1 MKRLTQLEV
10 TPGISWIEVP
20 ELDLRVLCGCP
31 GDSVKHLIRRN
42 LIRPTEVAGV
52 PCDSGPNAILLSDVM
67 VQNGAFCNMAEF
79 PVLQMLYR
87 QGMILPDHPNNKGIK
102 PLLIGR
108 RDAVESQMQYIY
120 RGNYGLISEEE
131 MVAAGASPEQARTMM
146 RLKLKFAFGRIQHP
160 REMIDTAILDDGGGA
175 IQLRDG
181 LSVRRVGHNVFEFG
195 FQGERERVDLNLPP
209 FEGYECPYPLG
220 AYQFARGYFSVVHTG
235 EGDGWDIQRP
245 SMGAILVYQGRIYLI
260 DAGPNLPHTLAA
272 LGIGVNEIEGIFHTH
287 GHDDHFGGLPALI
300 QGDQRVKYFATP
312 LVRASVSKK
321 LTALLGIDDREFQE
335 YFDVV
340 DLRPE
345 EWNDINGLQVRPVVS
360 PHPVETTIFFFRTL
374 ATGGW
379 RTYAHLADIASFKTL
394 DAMVTADPAQPGLD
408 RAAYDRVRA
417 AYLEPADVKKV
428 DIGGG
433 MIHGDAADFRDDPS
447 GKIILAHTALKLSD
461 DQKQIGSG
469 GSFGTVDVLVPSHR
483 DFTARSAFYHLTS
496 YFPDVSRDHVAALLN
511 APIRTFNPE
520 TILFKEGQE
529 HSSIFLLLTGQVEM
543 LHSQSSFRS
552 IRTSGALLGEMSG
565 LYGLPMLETC
575 RAVTFV
581 QAFDIPCDLYVRFV
595 ETHELFADMSQL
607 MKMREFLQ
615 HSWLC
620 SGIMATSALNAIAKA
635 MTIREFAA
643 GQPWEPGMEAI
654 GIVKSGRMHRT
665 LADAEIEILGPGDS
679 FGEEAAFAAPA
690 ATSVTAIEPSE
701 VALIPVSLVRAI
713 PSVRWKLFE
722 SFERH
727 VSLEAASA
735 SAARHLLKWQDDY
748 RINVHAIDK
757 QHQRLL
763 GIASRLLTEV
773 ETGKPATAIGE
784 TLDRLVAYARHHFI
798 EEQRLLREYG
808 YETTEHT
815 DHHQTLMVQL
825 EKVCAEVL
833 EGTIP
838 SVTLHDFLREWALD
852 HILLEDWKF
861 GPFLNQRGV
870 Y

>member
-10 TPGISWIEVP
+10 TPGISWVEVP
-20 ELDLRVLCGCP
+20 ELDLRILCGCP

-52 PCDSGPNAILLSDVM
+52 VCDSGPNAILLSDVM
-67 VQNGAFCNMAEF
+67 VQYGAFCNMAEF

-87 QGMILPDHPNNKGIK
+87 QGMILPDHPNNKGVK

-131 MVAAGASPEQARTMM
+131 MVAAGATQEQARTMM

-160 REMIDTAILDDGGGA
+160 REMIDTAIIDDGGGA

-195 FQGERERVDLNLPP
+195 FHGERERVDLNLPP

-220 AYQFARGYFSVVHTG
+220 AYQFPRGYFSVVHTG

-245 SMGAILVYQGRIYLI
+245 AMGAILVYQGRIYLI

-300 QGDQRVKYFATP
+300 QGDHRVKYFATP

-345 EWNDINGLQVRPVVS
+345 EWNDVNGLEVRPVMS
-360 PHPVETTIFFFRTL
+360 PHPVETTIFYFRTL

-394 DAMVTADPAQPGLD
+394 DAMVTDDPGQPGLD
-408 RAAYDRVRA
+408 RAAYDRVRQ

-433 MIHGDAADFRDDPS
+433 LIHGDAADFRDDPS
-447 GKIILAHTALKLSD
+447 GKIILAHTALKLTD
-461 DQKQIGSG
+461 EQKQIGSG

-511 APIRTFNPE
+511 SPMRTFNPE

-543 LHSQSSFRS
+543 LHSQTSFRS

-595 ETHELFADMSQL
+595 QTHELFADMSQL
-607 MKMREFLQ
+607 MKSREFLQ

-643 GQPWEPGMEAI
+643 GQPWEAGMEAI

-763 GIASRLLTEV
+763 GIASRLLSEV
-773 ETGKPATAIGE
+773 EAGKPPQAIGE

-833 EGTIP
+833 AGTIP